1 MKVRAIVFAFV
12 AAITTQAWGQATTAP
27 SSAGVQSGEITGSN
41 VYVRS
46 GPGQRA
52 YPCVKIS
59 KPAKVEVVGTRSG
72 WMQIRATP
80 GCFSVI
86 SKQFVTADGKTGTV
100 TTDNIWVRAG
110 GEEKASDF
118 WAIQS
123 RLNKGDQ
130 VEILGQVTDKDGEW
144 YKIVSPKD
152 AYFWISEQFVKLGA
166 GEVAA
171 KTNGGSVSVAVG
183 PKTGTESAG
192 GSADVK
198 VVAGTV
204 PGLADG
210 SAGKVTD
217 NGVKSTEVTVIKT
230 TKTETRSVPAAPDKS
245 LDAWKSAEKDLMEE
259 YKKPAE
265 QRNLDTLLA
274 KYQAIE
280 VPKGSPLKSYVDYRV
295 QFLQGQIRLMS
306 DLRDN
311 EARRKKQ
318 QEEQAKFEQ
327 DRIAREANTTV
338 NAPTY
343 ETRFSAQGV
352 LYPSEIFVAGALG
365 PKRYIVRDRQTLR
378 IDAYVQC
385 TTDLVDLSKYVG
397 MEIGVKGT
405 SAYDKNLNLDVV
417 EAKSVTV
424 LSEKK
429 VELPTPPKPV
439 INLPE
444 TPAKV
449 ILVPVPTKAEP
460 AKTEPAKTE
469 PAKTE
474 PGKIE
479 APLTIKVEPTPT
491 TEPAAPTPLV
501 PPTLPTPPVT
511 PAATTTPASM
521 PAALPELPVAPT
533 PVTPTPAPVV
543 PAPTPVVPAPAPT
556 PIEPAKVVPAPET
569 PPTAPTTQ
577 PAPKSE
583 DKPDFGGDSKVAPLP
598 PTGLPLVPTS
608 KPGTSV
614 NVKEFQ

>member
-1 MKVRAIVFAFV
+1 MKVRAIVVAFV
-12 AAITTQAWGQATTAP
+12 AALATQAWGQTAA
-27 SSAGVQSGEITGSN
+27 SAPTAAGMGEVTGSN

-59 KPAKVEVVGTRSG
+59 KPAKVEVVGSRSG
-72 WMQIRATP
+72 WLQIRSTP

-123 RLNKGDQ
+123 RLNKGDK

-144 YKIVSPKD
+144 YKITPPRD

-166 GEVAA
+166 GDVA
-171 KTNGGSVSVAVG
+171 KTGSGSVSVAVV
-183 PKTGTESAG
+183 PKNGAESG
-192 GSADVK
+192 GADVK
-198 VVAGTV
+198 VVSGTTT

-210 SAGKVTD
+210 STGKVGSDGT
-217 NGVKSTEVTVIKT
+217 KTTEVTVVKKT
-230 TKTETRSVPAAPDKS
+230 TRTETVTPVSPDKG
-245 LDAWKSAEKDLMEE
+245 LEAWKSAEKDLMEE
-259 YKKPAE
+259 FKKPAE
-265 QRNLDTLLA
+265 QRNLDGLLA

-280 VPKGSPLKSYVDYRV
+280 TPKGSPLKGYVDYRV

-318 QEEQAKFEQ
+318 QEEQARLDQ
-327 DRIAREANTTV
+327 DRIAREANAAM
-338 NAPTY
+338 APPSY
-343 ETRFSAQGV
+343 ETRYSAQGV
-352 LYPSEIFVAGALG
+352 LYPSEIFVPGALG

-397 MEIGVKGT
+397 MEIGVKGS

-429 VELPTPPKPV
+429 VDLPTPPKPM
-439 INLPE
+439 INVPE
-444 TPAKV
+444 PPAKV
-449 ILVPVPTKAEP
+449 IVVPVP
-460 AKTEPAKTE
+460 AKTEPVKAE
-469 PAKTE
+469 PNKL
-474 PGKIE
+474 E
-479 APLTIKVEPTPT
+479 APATIKVEPTPT
-491 TEPAAPTPLV
+491 TEPAGPTPLV
-501 PPTLPTPPVT
+501 P
-511 PAATTTPASM
+511 TTM
-521 PAALPELPVAPT
+521 PSVP
-533 PVTPTPAPVV
+533 PTPATM
-543 PAPTPVVPAPAPT
+543 PAPLPEPPVMPTPATAPAVT
-556 PIEPAKVVPAPET
+556 VEPIKVVPLPAIPV
-569 PPTAPTTQ
+569 APTTQ
-577 PAPKSE
+577 PAKTD

-598 PTGLPLVPTS
+598 ATGLPLTPST
-608 KPGTSV
+608 KPATSV